1 MLEEKIKKYESKERL
16 EELNP
21 KKTLERLGF
30 REGSI
35 LCDIGAGTGIFSFPA
50 TELSKN
56 DIYALDVSDKM
67 LELLEE
73 RKKSRG
79 VRNLKIKK
87 VENNIL
93 PVADNTCDLA
103 IMITVLHHVEDK
115 KFMFSEI
122 GRVLKSSG
130 RLTIVEFYK
139 KDAEMGPPKD
149 IRISE
154 DELVEIG
161 KKNGLEVVGE
171 YSFGENFYSKT
182 FKFI

>member
-73 RKKSRG
+73 RKKSKG
-79 VRNLKIKK
+79 IKNLKIGK

-93 PVADNTCDLA
+93 PVSDSTCDLA
-103 IMITVLHHVEDK
+103 IMVTVLHHIEEK
-115 KFMFSEI
+115 QLMFSEVR
-122 GRVLKSSG
+122 RVLKPG
-130 RLTIVEFYK
+130 GKLTIVEFYK
-139 KDAEMGPPKD
+139 REAEMGPPKN

-154 DELVEIG
+154 DELIEIG
-161 KKNGLEVVGE
+161 KENGLEVISE

>member
-1 MLEEKIKKYESKERL
+1 MVEEKVKKYESKERL
-16 EELNP
+16 EELDP
-21 KKTLERLGF
+21 KNTLKRLGF
-30 REGSI
+30 KEGSV

-50 TELSKN
+50 AEISQN
-56 DIYALDVSDKM
+56 DIYALDVSDSM

-122 GRVLKSSG
+122 GRVLKPG
-130 RLTIVEFYK
+130 GKLTIVEFYK
-139 KDAEMGPPKD
+139 REAEMGPPKN

-154 DELVEIG
+154 DELIEIG
-161 KKNGLEVVGE
+161 KENGLEVISE